1 MRNRRKPSGSCF
13 VGHPVLSPRDAL
25 LRDQLP
31 TLGGGGGN
39 WSV

>member
-1 MRNRRKPSGSCF
+1 MVVEKVTILNNI
-13 VGHPVLSPRDAL
+13 LSPRDAL